1 MRHSFSG
8 VVAAILLIVYPVIT
22 QAHDYWF
29 ESIGEGDYLLYRG
42 HRFSQHGGDKVVAC
56 DLLLLW
62 LPSCL
67 KSGTD
72 SDSPQ
77 STAFSTQ
84 YPARITGPCQA
95 ILVTADSGYWSQTF
109 TGTKNQPRDSLTGV
123 LRSWHALETIKRV
136 EFWSDRLLEPLSSE
150 LELVFTENPFTLPS
164 GSKLRLIAMLDG
176 KPIQG
181 VSVAYDGKPRG
192 ITGDDGRINLRIR
205 HEGLQVIAASLER
218 PLNNNKKA
226 DKQVRSTILMFELKQ

>member
-1 MRHSFSG
+1 MHHSFSG
-8 VVAAILLIVYPVIT
+8 VVVAVLLVFSPVIT
-22 QAHDYWF
+22 HAHDYWF
-29 ESIGEGDYLLYRG
+29 ESAGEGDYLLYRG
-42 HRFSQHGGDKVVAC
+42 HRFSQHGGDKVVPY
-56 DLLLLW
+56 D
-62 LPSCL
+62 PKIITQTYCL
-67 KSGTD
+67 KAGID
-72 SDSPQ
+72 NPQ
-77 STAFSTQ
+77 STAFSLQ
-84 YPARITGPCQA
+84 YPARIAGPCQA

-109 TGTKNQPRDSLTGV
+109 TGTKNQPRENLTGV

-176 KPIQG
+176 KPVQG

-192 ITGDDGRINLRIR
+192 ITGDDGRINLRTR
-205 HEGLQVIAASLER
+205 HEGLQVITASLER

-226 DKQVRSTILMFELKQ
+226 DKQVRSTILMFELKPK